1 MINMCMSWCRLT
13 NNNPMMF
20 STHTKAYRV
29 VLTGVVLGW
38 LLTAP
43 HTFALSSTNYQIT
56 ADSINFVGTENTAST
71 NYGLRDSGGEVA
83 TGDSSGVLY
92 SIKAGYRQMLGV
104 ITGSSG
110 SSGSSDS
117 GSGGSSSGGGG
128 ILPQS
133 AFAVQSVTVAS
144 GATVLLFD
152 VSLNQPGKAVF
163 VWGVSTLYDGGT
175 LASDSFQQNHVFKLE
190 NLVPGTTYYFAVQ
203 AMNEIGSQAGQIRQS
218 ATTLATVDTTA
229 PANPLRLV
237 VEPSVIGSKLSWEHP
252 VGGDIELVK
261 VVRSTEFY
269 PTDPDEGEV
278 VYEGRGTS
286 ALDTTLQSGKTYY
299 YTLFTKDVSGNYSS
313 GAIAKMYR
321 ARPGET
327 VYPESSDVFVNA
339 EPAPTVDPRFNLLTI
354 LDFLITQD
362 NKMAIDDTGK
372 ILLDGGEQFKIA
384 LDYTKVPE
392 VLKTMVV
399 SIKDKA
405 RPDEVFTFLLRVN
418 DDKTKYEALVDKLG
432 RGGNFALAISIL
444 DHKHRGITQLA
455 GDLVVSAP
463 KQLSLFSR
471 FLQDPIG
478 SVQRVSIFWWI
489 GLVVLIGV
497 IGRIARSS
505 VLP

>member
-1 MINMCMSWCRLT
+1 
-13 NNNPMMF
+13 
-20 STHTKAYRV
+20 
-29 VLTGVVLGW
+29 
-38 LLTAP
+38 
-43 HTFALSSTNYQIT
+43 
-56 ADSINFVGTENTAST
+56 
-71 NYGLRDSGGEVA
+71 
-83 TGDSSGVLY
+83 
-92 SIKAGYRQMLGV
+92 MLGV

-399 SIKDKA
+399 SIRTRLDQMKC
-405 RPDEVFTFLLRVN
+405 LLFASVN
-418 DDKTKYEALVDKLG
+418 DKTKYEALVDKLG
-432 RGGNFALAISIL
+432 REEFPCDSIL
-444 DHKHRGITQLA
+444 DHKHRGSRNWSVIWWYPETT
-455 GDLVVSAP
+455 
-463 KQLSLFSR
+463 FSIFR

-478 SVQRVSIFWWI
+478 SVQRSVSFGGYYWCC
-489 GLVVLIGV
+489 
-497 IGRIARSS
+497 
-505 VLP
+505 